1 MSPIDDFPA
10 YAEKMFGA
18 LSCPNPIM
26 DAHSKALEQQ
36 ELFHKCDGTDE
47 EKSDL
52 ANHIIRELDDTCNH
66 VGQKIA
72 VTGTAYRRSFD
83 LGAVDFDKGVVTESS
98 IQKVY
103 LDDAKMQS
111 MGYEAIPQN
120 DGALNRRLAFYH
132 IASTGIQEVL
142 AVANTK
148 MYRQDTVFIPVDGTA
163 EVTPINS
170 SQEAH
175 IPLLEWYIPGLL
187 GEVKGA
193 IPEDTSATYA
203 LRALAKIDLTNYSEA
218 LGDDELSSELMKYM
232 NGLLPLHSTVP
243 CAISGINSLSRHDKD
258 TDKLTPVEV
267 DPEFIITGHIYELAF
282 MPKLQ
287 VIGEEQTPAPQ
298 FCLMAILPLNDDG
311 QLTLDT
317 VHIPLSDTIIVDP
330 YPVLK
335 TKPLQS

>member
-1 MSPIDDFPA
+1 MSSKDGFPA
-10 YAEKMFGA
+10 DTEKMFGA
-18 LSCPNPIM
+18 LSCPKPIM
-26 DAHSKALEQQ
+26 DAHNNALEQQ
-36 ELFHKCDGTDE
+36 NRFNMLDGTDD

-52 ANHIIRELDDTCNH
+52 ANRIIRELDDTCNH

-72 VTGTAYRRSFD
+72 VTGTVYRRSFD
-83 LGAVDFDKGVVTESS
+83 LGAVDFDKGVVKESS

-111 MGYEAIPQN
+111 MGYEAIPQD
-120 DGALNRRLAFYH
+120 DGALNRRLTFYH
-132 IASTGIQEVL
+132 IASTNLQEVL
-142 AVANTK
+142 AVENTK

-218 LGDDELSSELMKYM
+218 LGDDELSSELTKYM
-232 NGLLPLHSTVP
+232 NGLLPLHSAVP
-243 CAISGINSLSRHDKD
+243 CAISGINSLSRYDKD
-258 TDKLTPVEV
+258 TDELTPVEV

-282 MPKLQ
+282 MPQ
-287 VIGEEQTPAPQ
+287 VIGKEQTPTPQ
-298 FCLMAILPLNDDG
+298 FCLMAVLPLNDGG
-311 QLTLDT
+311 QLTVDT

-335 TKPLQS
+335 TKPQQS